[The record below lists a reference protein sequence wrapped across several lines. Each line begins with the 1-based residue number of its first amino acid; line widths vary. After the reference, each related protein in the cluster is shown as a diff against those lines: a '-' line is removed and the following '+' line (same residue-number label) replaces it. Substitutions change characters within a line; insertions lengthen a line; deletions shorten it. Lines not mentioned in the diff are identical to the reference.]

1 MTAGGAV
8 RWFATVAALAV
19 CAGASG
25 QPGVRRVATVEAL
38 LTYPGFYHAQPVLV
52 RGELRDVE
60 TRPALVAG
68 EQSIRLLT
76 RESVP
81 APGNYDVRGEALDI
95 GRLSQDDPRLTNT
108 DLRSFGIDPSDR
120 WPRQGEVV
128 VLRAISFEPAQP
140 LSAPSIRALAL
151 DPWRYEDQ
159 HVTVA
164 GQFRGRNL
172 FGDLPQAPA
181 PEKKDSKGQF
191 VLKSG
196 DAALWVLGK
205 QPKGRGFELDPDSRI
220 DSRRWLE
227 VSGLVHYARGLVWV
241 EAQDV
246 KETEARAEAAPA
258 ELPAPAPTPI
268 PPEVLFSAP
277 AQDETDVPLDTH
289 VRIQFSRDIKVD
301 TLRGHIAVHYSAQQ
315 SQERGEPQPPRLQ
328 VSVQYDPP
336 TRALDIAFTTPPER
350 FRTVIVELLDGITG
364 TDGAPLKP
372 WTLSFTL
379 GGS

>member
-1 MTAGGAV
+1 MSRAGPV
-8 RWFATVAALAV
+8 RWLTTAVVVAA
-19 CAGASG
+19 CASASG
-25 QPGVRRVATVEAL
+25 QPGTRRVTTVEAIQI
-38 LTYPGFYHAQPVLV
+38 YPGFYHAQPVLV

-60 TRPALVAG
+60 TRPAIVAG
-68 EQSIRLLT
+68 ETSVRLLS
-76 RESVP
+76 RERVP
-81 APGNYDVRGEALDI
+81 APGAYDVRGEALDI
-95 GRLSQDDPRLTNT
+95 GRLSQDDPRLSSV
-108 DLRSFGIDPSDR
+108 DLRSFGIDPADR

-128 VLRAISFEPAQP
+128 VLRATSFDPAQP

-151 DPWRYEDQ
+151 DPWHYEDQ

-181 PEKKDSKGQF
+181 AEKQDSKGQF

-205 QPKGRGFELDPDSRI
+205 QPKGHGFELDPDSRI

-227 VSGLVHYARGLVWV
+227 VSGVVHYARGLVWI
-241 EAQDV
+241 EAQEL

-258 ELPAPAPTPI
+258 EPPAPPPTPI

-289 VRIQFSRDIKVD
+289 VRIQFSRDLKVD
-301 TLRGHIAVHYSAQQ
+301 TLRGHISVHYSAQQ
-315 SQERGEPQPPRLQ
+315 SQERGEPQPPRIQ

-350 FRTVIVELLDGITG
+350 FRTVMVDLLEGITG

>member
-1 MTAGGAV
+1 MRRTPA
-8 RWFATVAALAV
+8 RWLVPAIALA
-19 CAGASG
+19 ASAHAWG
-25 QPGVRRVATVEAL
+25 QPGTRRAATIDAL

-60 TRPALVAG
+60 TRPTLAAG
-68 EQSIRLLT
+68 GSSLRLLS
-76 RESVP
+76 REHL
-81 APGNYDVRGEALDI
+81 PGAGSYDVRGEALDVA
-95 GRLSQDDPRLTNT
+95 RLSQDDPRLSGV
-108 DLRSFGIDPSDR
+108 DLRSLGIDPSDR
-120 WPRQGEVV
+120 WPQQGEVV
-128 VLRAISFEPAQP
+128 VLRTTSFEPAQP

-196 DAALWVLGK
+196 DAALWVLGR

-227 VSGLVHYARGLVWV
+227 VSGVVHFARGLVWI
-241 EAQDV
+241 EAQDL
-246 KETEARAEAAPA
+246 KETEARADTGPA
-258 ELPAPAPTPI
+258 EPPLPPPPPV
-268 PPEVLFSAP
+268 PPEILFSAP

-289 VRIQFSRDIKVD
+289 VRIQFSRDLAVD
-301 TLRGHIAVHYSAQQ
+301 TLRGKIAVHYSAKE
-315 SQERGEPQPPRLQ
+315 SQERGEPQPPRIE
-328 VSVQYDPP
+328 VSVSYDPP